1 MPVKDA
7 YHDIVVNA
15 LKKDGRVVK
24 TKQLYLTIEDRAV
37 WIDIEAEKT
46 DQVIVVEVK
55 GFENLR
61 SPLTYLYSVV
71 GQYMVYR
78 EILRYLELDYDI
90 FLAVPHEAYET
101 VLHEELSQIIIRN
114 MGIKMTVVD
123 MLTEEI
129 ILWVI

>member
-1 MPVKDA
+1 MPAKDA
-7 YHDIVVNA
+7 YHDIVVKA
-15 LKKDGRVVK
+15 LKKDGWGVK

-90 FLAVPHEAYET
+90 FLAVPRDAHDT
-101 VLHEELSQIIIRN
+101 ILQEELSQIIIKN
-114 MGIKMTVVD
+114 IGIKMMVVD
-123 MLTEEI
+123 MLTEEVI
-129 ILWVI
+129 SWVI